1 MKFIGIAIA
10 LRLAASIELEVDL
23 LSIFDTLKRKQAM
36 GIKHIPDSIFSF
48 FMDSEISIERS
59 SMLRIQR

>member
-10 LRLAASIELEVDL
+10 LRLAASIELEVDF

-36 GIKHIPDSIFSF
+36 GIKQIPSLQPTHF
-48 FMDSEISIERS
+48 
-59 SMLRIQR
+59 